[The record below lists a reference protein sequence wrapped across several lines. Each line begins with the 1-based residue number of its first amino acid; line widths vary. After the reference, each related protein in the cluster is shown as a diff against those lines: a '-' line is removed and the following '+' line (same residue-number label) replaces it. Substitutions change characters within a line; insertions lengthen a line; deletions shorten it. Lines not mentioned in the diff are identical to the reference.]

1 MITCIGLWGGRRS
14 RQKHIV
20 VFTYRVLVRNTQY
33 TYYRINFSLV
43 LKVEMDGASTTCAG
57 RLFQGFITLMVT
69 KVSDMGLIGAVGS
82 SNLEASMQRNI
93 KTSGLI
99 KEHILC
105 IHYWKSSRLWII
117 KMATNI

>member
-1 MITCIGLWGGRRS
+1 MITCIGLWGDRRS
-14 RQKHIV
+14 KQQHIV
-20 VFTYRVLVRNTQY
+20 VFTYRVIVRHIQY

-43 LKVEMDGASTTCAG
+43 LKVEMDGESTKCAG

-99 KEHILC
+99 KAPILC
-105 IHYWKSSRLWII
+105 IHY
-117 KMATNI
+117 